1 VISAAPNRP
10 LRAALIVMPLL
21 FAAVVLVQI
30 RIDRTTR
37 LLAQQQEELL
47 LRSAPV
53 LRRLSL
59 GYDSL
64 LADIY
69 WTRAV
74 QYYGS
79 RVTTPGANY
88 HLLWPLLDVTTALDP
103 HLIVAYRFG
112 AIFLSEPE
120 AGANRTDLAI
130 ELVKRGI
137 AANPNEWRLGTDL
150 GLLYYLRMRDDRQAA
165 EAYLEASKI
174 PGAPVWINMMAARI
188 AQRGGSLETSR
199 IVWEQ
204 LYESTNDP
212 SIRKRA
218 AEQIQSLKAQDD
230 EMHLDELAA
239 EYQRRFAHFPVTS
252 HDLVAAGLLP
262 GVPVDPAGFPYV
274 FGPDRK
280 FRLHPAS
287 PIEIIPPPKQ
297 PPQPNQSP

>member
-1 VISAAPNRP
+1 
-10 LRAALIVMPLL
+10 MPLL

-30 RIDRTTR
+30 RIDETTR
-37 LLAQQQEELL
+37 LLAQPQEELL

-53 LRRLSL
+53 VKKLSL

-79 RVTTPGANY
+79 RVVTPGANY
-88 HLLWPLLDVTTALDP
+88 GLLWPLLDVATTLDP

-150 GLLYYLRMRDDRQAA
+150 GLLYYLRLRDDHQAF
-165 EAYLEASKI
+165 EAYLQASKI
-174 PGAPVWINMMAARI
+174 PGAPVWTRMMAARI
-188 AQRGGSLETSR
+188 AQRGGALETSR
-199 IVWEQ
+199 AVWEQ
-204 LYESTNDP
+204 LYASTNDP

-218 AEQIQSLKAQDD
+218 AAQVQSLRAQDD
-230 EMHLDELAA
+230 EMHLDELSA
-239 EYQRRFAHFPVTS
+239 EYRHRFARFPARS
-252 HDLVAAGLLP
+252 QDLVTAGLLQ

-274 FGPDRK
+274 FGPDGK
-280 FRLHPAS
+280 SRLDRAS
-287 PIEIIPPPKQ
+287 PVVIIPPPKRL
-297 PPQPNQSP
+297 PQPQPGP